1 MRLPEEGA
9 MMKTIRWGAA
19 MAACFCVGGAWA
31 AEMPKFAPDSFM
43 AKIQQR
49 GVFNAGVKAEMP
61 GIGYLNPMT
70 GKFEG
75 FVIDLSTDLAERMF
89 GEPGHVVYRATLP
102 ITRITMLQQGLVD
115 ATIETM
121 FINKERW
128 KQIDFAEPY
137 WGAPLRIMVQKS
149 NTTIK
154 TLADLKGRNIGSTKG
169 SSSEMKFRNPN
180 SGFPQVK
187 LVMFDSTPEAI
198 EAVRVGR
205 VEAAVF
211 DETLGFPAMKV
222 APDAYKY
229 VGENLSYD
237 YYGIGIAQGHP
248 EFVDYINV
256 WLREIKANGKWAQF
270 YRKNLPGAVPE
281 PPMPPFDKAFYK

>member
-1 MRLPEEGA
+1 
-9 MMKTIRWGAA
+9 
-19 MAACFCVGGAWA
+19 
-31 AEMPKFAPDSFM
+31 
-43 AKIQQR
+43 
-49 GVFNAGVKAEMP
+49 
-61 GIGYLNPMT
+61 
-70 GKFEG
+70 
-75 FVIDLSTDLAERMF
+75 
-89 GEPGHVVYRATLP
+89 
-102 ITRITMLQQGLVD
+102 
-115 ATIETM
+115 M
-121 FINKERW
+121 FINKERSR
-128 KQIDFAEPY
+128 QIDFAEPY

-211 DETLGFPAMKV
+211 DETLGLPAMKV

-237 YYGIGIAQGHP
+237 YYGIGVAQGHP
-248 EFVDYINV
+248 EFVEYINV
-256 WLREIKANGKWAQF
+256 WLREIKANGKWAHF
-270 YRKNLPGAVPE
+270 YKKNLPGEVPE